1 MKYFLKTAM
10 LMAMIAVCTQ
20 FAAATAILSI
30 SDGTNTVWAEDDQ
43 FIPSGNQVT
52 DKYPMPGVIT
62 IIQSFSNW
70 TMNVSTGI
78 SKPIV
83 GNAIEAE
90 MDLNTINVNSFAA
103 GTLTIMFSD
112 NNFGPLPENWYF
124 KSAVGGTTVGT
135 VSVKTYY
142 DPTNTVH
149 TIGDNSLGTLAT
161 DQFFSPIAFSGTA
174 DSQIPSAILNSYS
187 LTQVVTITH
196 ANAGVTSLDANLKAV
211 PEPSTLLLLGSGFSC
226 LGLSFFRKRN
236 QQR

>member
-43 FIPSGNQVT
+43 FIPSGNQVP
-52 DKYPMPGVIT
+52 DNYPIPGAIT
-62 IIQSFSNW
+62 IIQSFANW
-70 TMNVSTGI
+70 TMNVSTGV
-78 SKPIV
+78 SKPVV
-83 GNAIEAE
+83 GNAIDAE
-90 MDLNTINVNSFAA
+90 LDLNTIDVSSAA
-103 GTLTIMFSD
+103 GGTLTVMFSD

-124 KSAVGGTTVGT
+124 KSSVGGTTVGT

-142 DPTNTVH
+142 DPTNVVH
-149 TIGDNSLGTLAT
+149 RIGDLSLGTLAT
-161 DQFFSPIAFSGTA
+161 EQLFSPTAFSGTA
-174 DSQIPSAILNSYS
+174 GSQTPDVILNSYS
-187 LTQVVTITH
+187 LTQVITITH

-236 QQR
+236 RQR